1 MLKLPARTNSVQTEL
16 KGNLLIWPRSRPDWY
31 RKLNGFEVKKLD
43 RQWIGGQISSRTRS
57 IKVGLVVE
65 RMRFDTP
72 LSLIEQIIR
81 NIAEIIDPGFSQLAH
96 LGRRESR

>member
-1 MLKLPARTNSVQTEL
+1 
-16 KGNLLIWPRSRPDWY
+16 
-31 RKLNGFEVKKLD
+31 
-43 RQWIGGQISSRTRS
+43 
-57 IKVGLVVE
+57 
-65 RMRFDTP
+65 MRFDTP